1 MDNQAPLPTS
11 LAEVESLILAL
22 YSHQTSHTD
31 IASIQDTLQRLQR
44 SPEGWRL
51 AQTFI
56 DRPVRSTTDDQIKFF
71 GALTIIIKLNTE
83 SSALSPED
91 AGELLQNLLRWLA
104 TSSRDESGFLSTQKL
119 CQALVTFFI
128 HFSSLWP
135 RCIKSLLLSLRTGNS
150 VVGDDVDRAPSVS
163 EIVAGLDW
171 RLMRV
176 ALLFANNLVTDVG
189 KTDMRLPKFSA
200 VHAQL
205 LQNAA
210 DAAELIHVGLASP
223 VSDPAKTVTIRR
235 ESIKCLQSWILYAQR
250 LPLNSSETLIGPL
263 RSLINPVV
271 ICLQDD
277 ELYDAA
283 IELLSDIL
291 SNYSNFFTADHY
303 DSIASIFE
311 SEWGEKHMQALLG
324 GDFDFE
330 PLQYGLLLLAYGDAR
345 VETLMTTPASTDG
358 GRSQK
363 ILASLSALLT
373 AAGHPVAEDF
383 IFVPA
388 LEFWATYIE
397 TMLDSMYSDADDGS
411 GGQYAPWV
419 ESALVVVKEVV
430 GRCWA
435 KIQYPPIKE
444 FMSWDSSDR
453 AGFGDARKDVGD
465 LLQTV
470 FTVAGRDLLTIF
482 TDLLLQSINDK
493 AWSQIEATAFC
504 LAALSDCVSD
514 DANYDGILES
524 IFSSPLFSLL
534 ALGESQLPVRL
545 RQTALSLI
553 ERYSE
558 YFERK
563 PAHLPAALNLL
574 FEAVATPPL
583 AMQASKAISTLC
595 SSCRALLTPE
605 ASAFLRQ
612 YQMLHDNPQ
621 LDSLAE
627 ERIVYAISAIIQSTP
642 DETTRLQLSEQLLSY
657 IVRDVELCLRLH
669 RNEGTNSDLDTN
681 SPLIA
686 KAVRQCQQQ
695 QQQKQPQS
703 QESQLVPSTNEV
715 LLQAV
720 LIPLRC
726 LASMARGLQSTT
738 EAAIELDS
746 DDDVHNGSERAPTG
760 HPQLQS
766 LQSTIMSM
774 ILAIQSVFPRS
785 SEVVDVICSIFK
797 AGFSE
802 AEPGPL
808 VFPPEMVTEMLVHQS
823 GTGGDAT
830 KTVTPYI
837 GSIVNT
843 AHSFVSSLA
852 NKNASSAAAAK
863 SLGTLVPW
871 IFGLLQQLPEPEA
884 DTELTQRGIEFV
896 DCVMQKNAAALLRLE
911 PSSQLEY
918 FFMFTLKVLDG
929 NEPLPKAAAAE
940 FWSTFITLR
949 PEEDLKA
956 SVSNAMEHLGPLLSR
971 SLINNFGGNASR
983 SELDKLA
990 DPLKKMVVQHVRAQ
1004 SWLEQALTA
1013 SSFPSD
1019 RVTASEKAVFLKK
1032 IMNLRGSRQTNTVVR
1047 EFWLACRG
1055 SSFSYAS

>member
-1 MDNQAPLPTS
+1 M
-11 LAEVESLILAL
+11 
-22 YSHQTSHTD
+22 
-31 IASIQDTLQRLQR
+31 
-44 SPEGWRL
+44 
-51 AQTFI
+51 
-56 DRPVRSTTDDQIKFF
+56 
-71 GALTIIIKLNTE
+71 
-83 SSALSPED
+83 
-91 AGELLQNLLRWLA
+91 
-104 TSSRDESGFLSTQKL
+104 
-119 CQALVTFFI
+119 
-128 HFSSLWP
+128 
-135 RCIKSLLLSLRTGNS
+135 
-150 VVGDDVDRAPSVS
+150 
-163 EIVAGLDW
+163 
-171 RLMRV
+171 
-176 ALLFANNLVTDVG
+176 
-189 KTDMRLPKFSA
+189 
-200 VHAQL
+200 
-205 LQNAA
+205 
-210 DAAELIHVGLASP
+210 
-223 VSDPAKTVTIRR
+223 
-235 ESIKCLQSWILYAQR
+235 YAQR
-250 LPLNSSETLIGPL
+250 LPLNSSEALIGPL

-271 ICLQDD
+271 NCLQDD
-277 ELYDAA
+277 ELYDAS

-303 DSIASIFE
+303 ESIVSVFE
-311 SEWGEKHMQALLG
+311 SEWGGKHMQALLG
-324 GDFDFE
+324 GDFDYE

-345 VETLMTTPASTDG
+345 VETLMTTPSSADG

-363 ILASLSALLT
+363 TLASLSALLT

-397 TMLDSMYSDADDGS
+397 TMLDTMYSEADDGS
-411 GGQYAPWV
+411 GGHYAPWV

-430 GRCWA
+430 GHCWT
-435 KIQYPPIKE
+435 KIQYPPLKE
-444 FMSWDSSDR
+444 YMSWDSSDR

-514 DANYDGILES
+514 DASYDGILES
-524 IFSSPLFSLL
+524 IFSSQLFSLL
-534 ALGESQLPVRL
+534 ALDESQLPVRM

-553 ERYSE
+553 ERYSD

-605 ASAFLRQ
+605 ARAFLRQ
-612 YQMLHDNPQ
+612 FQMLHDNPQ
-621 LDSLAE
+621 LDSVAE

-642 DETTRLQLSEQLLSY
+642 DETTRLQLTEQLLSH
-657 IVRDVELCLRLH
+657 IVRDVELCLRLD
-669 RNEGTNSDLDTN
+669 RSIDIVAELDTDA
-681 SPLIA
+681 PLVA
-686 KAVRQCQQQ
+686 KAVRQAMRQYGD
-695 QQQKQPQS
+695 
-703 QESQLVPSTNEV
+703 ESQPMPAEV
-715 LLQAV
+715 LLQVV

-738 EAAIELDS
+738 ETAIELDS
-746 DDDVHNGSERAPTG
+746 DDDAHNGSGSAPTG
-760 HPQLQS
+760 NPQLQS

-774 ILAIQSVFPRS
+774 ILAMQAVFPGS

-802 AEPGPL
+802 TEPGPL
-808 VFPPEMVTEMLVHQS
+808 VFPPEMVTEMLVRQ
-823 GTGGDAT
+823 GGAGGNAT
-830 KTVTPYI
+830 ERATPYI

-863 SLGTLVPW
+863 SLATLVPW
-871 IFGLLQQLPEPEA
+871 ILGLLQQLPEPEA

-940 FWSTFITLR
+940 FWVSSFWHNDVRTRRRKMLIVPIVDVHHTAARGR
-949 PEEDLKA
+949 PEG
-956 SVSNAMEHLGPLLSR
+956 VC
-971 SLINNFGGNASR
+971 
-983 SELDKLA
+983 
-990 DPLKKMVVQHVRAQ
+990 
-1004 SWLEQALTA
+1004 EQRDGT
-1013 SSFPSD
+1013 P
-1019 RVTASEKAVFLKK
+1019 
-1032 IMNLRGSRQTNTVVR
+1032 
-1047 EFWLACRG
+1047 G
-1055 SSFSYAS
+1055 SSAVTIADQQLWRQLISQ

>member
-1 MDNQAPLPTS
+1 MS
-11 LAEVESLILAL
+11 
-22 YSHQTSHTD
+22 
-31 IASIQDTLQRLQR
+31 
-44 SPEGWRL
+44 
-51 AQTFI
+51 
-56 DRPVRSTTDDQIKFF
+56 
-71 GALTIIIKLNTE
+71 
-83 SSALSPED
+83 
-91 AGELLQNLLRWLA
+91 
-104 TSSRDESGFLSTQKL
+104 
-119 CQALVTFFI
+119 
-128 HFSSLWP
+128 
-135 RCIKSLLLSLRTGNS
+135 
-150 VVGDDVDRAPSVS
+150 
-163 EIVAGLDW
+163 
-171 RLMRV
+171 
-176 ALLFANNLVTDVG
+176 
-189 KTDMRLPKFSA
+189 
-200 VHAQL
+200 
-205 LQNAA
+205 
-210 DAAELIHVGLASP
+210 
-223 VSDPAKTVTIRR
+223 
-235 ESIKCLQSWILYAQR
+235 
-250 LPLNSSETLIGPL
+250 SSEALIGPL
-263 RSLINPVV
+263 RSLIIPVV
-271 ICLQDD
+271 NCLQDE

-291 SNYSNFFTADHY
+291 SNYSNFFTAEHY
-303 DSIASIFE
+303 DAIATIFE
-311 SEWGEKHMQALLG
+311 SQWGAKHMEALLG

-345 VETLMTTPASTDG
+345 VELLMTTPSSVDG
-358 GRSQK
+358 GRSQN
-363 ILASLSALLT
+363 ILASLARLLT
-373 AAGHPVAEDF
+373 TQGHPVAEDF

-388 LEFWATYIE
+388 LEFWGTYIE
-397 TMLDSMYSDADDGS
+397 TMLDSMYSDSDDGS
-411 GGQYAPWV
+411 GGKYAPWV
-419 ESALVVVKEVV
+419 ESALVLVKEVV
-430 GRCWA
+430 GHCWQ

-470 FTVAGRDLLTIF
+470 FSVAGRDLLTIF
-482 TDLLLQSINDK
+482 TDLLLRSINDK
-493 AWSQIEATAFC
+493 AWPQIEATAFC

-514 DANYDGILES
+514 DNSYDNVLES

-534 ALGESQLPVRL
+534 ALGESELPVRL

-595 SSCRALLTPE
+595 SSCRALLTPQ
-605 ASAFLRQ
+605 ASAFLQQ
-612 YQMLHDNPQ
+612 YQLLHDSPQ

-627 ERIVYAISAIIQSTP
+627 ERIVNAIAAIIQATS
-642 DETTRLQLSEQLLSY
+642 DEETRLQLCQQLLSF
-657 IVRDVELCLRLH
+657 IVRDVEICLTLN
-669 RNEGTNSDLDTN
+669 NEGAGANPDTN

-695 QQQKQPQS
+695 QQSLQPGQD
-703 QESQLVPSTNEV
+703 LAAPSVNEV

-726 LASMARGLQSTT
+726 LLSMARGLQSTT

-746 DDDVHNGSERAPTG
+746 DDDAHNNGGAPASN
-760 HPQLQS
+760 PQLHS
-766 LQSTIMSM
+766 LQSTVMSM
-774 ILAIQSVFPRS
+774 ILAIQSAFPRS
-785 SEVVDVICSIFK
+785 SEVIDVTCNIFK

-802 AEPGPL
+802 TEPGPL
-808 VFPPEMVTEMLVHQS
+808 VFPPEMVTDMLVRQS
-823 GTGGDAT
+823 GTAGDGS

-843 AHSFVSSLA
+843 AQSFVSSLA
-852 NKNASSAAAAK
+852 NNKNTTSEAAAR

-896 DCVMQKNAAALLRLE
+896 DSVMQKNAAALLRAE
-911 PSSQLEY
+911 PSSQLEF

-956 SVSNAMEHLGPLLSR
+956 AVSNAMEHLGPLLSR

-1013 SSFPSD
+1013 PSFPSD

-1032 IMNLRGSRQTNTVVR
+1032 IMK
-1047 EFWLACRG
+1047 
-1055 SSFSYAS
+1055 